1 MNKTQVQPHI
11 QQKDQRAFWKD
22 ISRLGI
28 GLVILIALNI
38 LAQNYFFR
46 LDLTEE
52 KRYSISPA
60 TKDLLGKVDQEIEVV
75 IYLDGEVNAGFQRL
89 EKSVQETLDEFKV
102 YAGDELNVRYINPL
116 ESVSNQEQ
124 QQFFLKLADLG
135 IEPTYV
141 YDEEDGQRRQKL
153 IVPGAVINY
162 QGQQAGVMLLNGN
175 RTASPQETLNQSI
188 ENVEYELAN
197 GIRKLVSSEKKKL
210 GILKGHGEVDA
221 IDIAGLM
228 DAVTEFYEV
237 FEVNLTEQK
246 TIPDYDAIL
255 INKPT
260 ERFSKEDQYKI
271 DQYIMRGGKVMFFI
285 DPLRIN
291 MDSIGENGSIAFPY
305 DLNLDDQLFRYGV
318 RINKTLVQ
326 DINSGN
332 YPFVVGEVAGQPQ
345 IVSLKWPFFPIVNK
359 YGDHP
364 TVKNMDAVYLRFVSE
379 MDTIAVEGIKK
390 TPLIYTSQYSRVMQT
405 PMIVDLNEL
414 REAPDPENFSAGSQ
428 AVAYLL
434 EGSFSSLFKNRV
446 LPDLADK
453 EHFIEQGTPS
463 KLVVV
468 ADGDLVRNE
477 INRSNGKPFPLG
489 YDPITERNYANK
501 DFVINTLSYL
511 TDENGLI
518 NARAKEIQIRP
529 LDQVKIE
536 QSAIFYQIINL
547 LGPIVLIIIFGLV
560 KAFLRKRK
568 YSSF

>member
-1 MNKTQVQPHI
+1 MNKIQVQQDI

-22 ISRLGI
+22 ISLLGI
-28 GLVILIALNI
+28 GIMMLIALNVF
-38 LAQNYFFR
+38 AQNYFFR

-52 KRYSISPA
+52 KRYSITPA
-60 TKDLLGKVDQEIEVV
+60 TKDLLGKVDNEIEVV

-102 YAGDELNVRYINPL
+102 YAGDELKVRYINPL
-116 ESVSNQEQ
+116 ESVSTQEQ
-124 QQFFLKLADLG
+124 QQLFLKLTELG

-175 RTASPQETLNQSI
+175 RAASPQETLNQSI

-197 GIRKLVSSEKKKL
+197 GIRKLISSEKKKI
-210 GILKGHGEVDA
+210 GILKGHGELDA

-237 FEVNLTEQK
+237 FEVNLPEK
-246 TIPDYDAIL
+246 EAIPDYDAIL

-364 TVKNMDAVYLRFVSE
+364 TVKNMDAIYLRFVSE
-379 MDTIAVEGIKK
+379 MDTIATAGIKK
-390 TPLIYTSQYSRVMQT
+390 TPLIYTSQYSRVLQT

-414 REAPDPENFSAGSQ
+414 REAPNPENFTAGSQ

-446 LPDLADK
+446 LPNVANQ
-453 EHFIEQGTPS
+453 ESFIEQGTLT
-463 KLVVV
+463 KIVVV
-468 ADGDLVRNE
+468 ADGDVVRNE
-477 INRSNGKPFPLG
+477 INRSNGNPFPLG
-489 YDPITERNYANK
+489 YDPITKRNYANK

-536 QSAIFYQIINL
+536 QNAVIYQIVNL
-547 LGPIVLIIIFGLV
+547 LGPIVFIIIFGFV